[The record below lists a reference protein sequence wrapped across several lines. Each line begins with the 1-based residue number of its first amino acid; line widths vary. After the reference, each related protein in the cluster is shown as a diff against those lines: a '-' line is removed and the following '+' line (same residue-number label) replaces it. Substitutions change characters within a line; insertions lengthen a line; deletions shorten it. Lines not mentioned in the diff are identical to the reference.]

1 MLLVYPTSGQH
12 DAARFLKT
20 MNESRE
26 SFRRWTECLLD
37 PGRAAGEQREAAHAW
52 CQWGLD
58 LLKVNEHE
66 AAMHTGTFS
75 SHTGLPT
82 GRAISPLSAARCL
95 RDFRRTAVFLQA
107 MDAALRAAFERFP
120 GETIHVLEAGCGPLA
135 PLALP
140 FALRYSPEKVMFTL
154 LELHP
159 AALEAAQRIADE
171 LGLLR
176 SIRAFVANEATSVRF
191 AEKERPHVIACEM
204 LQAALTSEPQVA
216 ATLNLAPQLRAGGF
230 YLPEQ
235 VDVDAV
241 LFDWGAHLRAITKH
255 SGDAALAA
263 QAITELG
270 NAFSLQAHALDK
282 LDLRGPGRLAAATIH
297 VPSHDS
303 MRRRPH
309 LFTRI
314 SVFREHRLIEFESDV
329 TQPQRV
335 KYPSALAR
343 GGNVSFT
350 YEVAKEPGLRL
361 QND

>member
-1 MLLVYPTSGQH
+1 LKDWLNN
-12 DAARFLKT
+12 ARFLT
-20 MNESRE
+20 AMNESRK

-58 LLKVNEHE
+58 LLEVNEHE
-66 AAMHTGTFS
+66 TVCPGTFFS
-75 SHTGLPT
+75 NTTLAGGT
-82 GRAISPLSAARCL
+82 AISPLSAARCL

-107 MDAALRAAFERFP
+107 MDAALRAAFQRFP

-154 LELHP
+154 LDVHP
-159 AALEAAQRIADE
+159 AALDAAQHVADK

-191 AEKERPHVIACEM
+191 AEGERPHVIACEM

-216 ATLNLAPQLRAGGF
+216 ATLNLAPQLRTGGF

-235 VDVDAV
+235 IDVDAV
-241 LFDWGAHLRAITKH
+241 LFDSGAHLRAVTNH
-255 SGDAALAA
+255 SGDAALATRA
-263 QAITELG
+263 LTELG
-270 NAFSLQAHALDK
+270 NAFSLQAHALDR
-282 LDLRGPGRLAAATIH
+282 LDSSEPGRLAGATIH
-297 VPSHDS
+297 FPSDDGT
-303 MRRRPH
+303 RRPSH

-314 SVFREHRLIEFESDV
+314 SVFREHRLMEFESDI
-329 TQPQRV
+329 TLPQRV
-335 KYPSALAR
+335 KYPATLAR
-343 GGNVSFT
+343 GGKISFS
-350 YEVAKEPGLRL
+350 YEVAEKPGLRL
-361 QND
+361 RND